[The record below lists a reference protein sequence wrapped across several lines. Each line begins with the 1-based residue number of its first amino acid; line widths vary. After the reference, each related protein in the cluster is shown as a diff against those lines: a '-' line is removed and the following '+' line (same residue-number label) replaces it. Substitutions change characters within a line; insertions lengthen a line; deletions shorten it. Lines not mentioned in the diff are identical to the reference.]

1 MLSPEVFDF
10 LNKLRKSDEENA
22 TGDIQL
28 LCKLF
33 SGDRCSYH
41 YSTEESRIIPAN
53 TPFSILGSTQLL
65 NAAKLIAKMD
75 HGHRLVD
82 RMLFAIPLA
91 LRPTLTQMESA
102 TEQLST
108 EVVEDFDESFENMT
122 KTSLQLRFYFSEEA
136 QAILRENTDQCV
148 SDVNDAIREGKV
160 PPKSKLPELLPRM
173 ATALHVFEH
182 TMKQLL
188 AGVPATSPPT
198 QIEKATLE
206 RATDF
211 VKHLESQ
218 KSILCNVSEKY
229 IYCAILFYN
238 VRARSFGI
246 IPE

>member
-1 MLSPEVFDF
+1 
-10 LNKLRKSDEENA
+10 
-22 TGDIQL
+22 
-28 LCKLF
+28 
-33 SGDRCSYH
+33 
-41 YSTEESRIIPAN
+41 
-53 TPFSILGSTQLL
+53 
-65 NAAKLIAKMD
+65 MD
-75 HGHRLVD
+75 HGHGLVD

-102 TEQLST
+102 TQQLST
-108 EVVEDFDESFENMT
+108 EVVEDFNECFENIA

-136 QAILRENTDQCV
+136 HAILRENTDQFV

-182 TMKQLL
+182 AMKQLL

-211 VKHLESQ
+211 VNHLESQ
-218 KSILCNVSEKY
+218 KSILCNVSEK
-229 IYCAILFYN
+229 
-238 VRARSFGI
+238 
-246 IPE
+246 